1 MCPAPCAFRAAGLG
15 LATLIALG
23 ATAVAQTRPKV
34 LELEDRPSSAI
45 YLDEGLYFQS
55 FREVD
60 GLAAQVASLL
70 LGGGARQA
78 FRAAPVALSAG
89 QLHWHDPV
97 GYALARSG
105 PAFVR
110 GIAGQDW
117 RPFDIAILT
126 DCGDCPEEPR
136 AQAVWIER
144 SRRDAA
150 AVRRHGGQPVLFM
163 PWAERDRPE
172 AIRRIAEA
180 TTLAANASGAFVIPA
195 GLAFAKARDQR
206 PGLVLHA
213 DQMRPNRAG
222 TYLAAVVTYAVLFG
236 VSPVGNRATGDLE
249 AETALLLQ
257 RIAWEAAWVYFAGR
271 QPPE

>member
-1 MCPAPCAFRAAGLG
+1 MRPAPRAMRAAGLG
-15 LATLIALG
+15 LAALIALG
-23 ATAVAQTRPKV
+23 ATAVAQTRPTV
-34 LELEDRPSSAI
+34 LELEHRPSSAI

-55 FREVD
+55 FRDAD
-60 GLAAQVASLL
+60 GLAAQVTSLL
-70 LGGGARQA
+70 LGGGVRQT

-89 QLHWHDPV
+89 HLHWHDPV

-105 PAFVR
+105 PGFLR
-110 GIAGQDW
+110 GVAPQDW

-136 AQAVWIER
+136 AQAAWLER

-172 AIRRIAEA
+172 TIRRIAEA
-180 TTLAANASGAFVIPA
+180 TTLAANASGSFVIPA
-195 GLAFAKARDQR
+195 GLAFARVREQR
-206 PGLVLHA
+206 PWLVLHA

-236 VSPVGNRATGDLE
+236 TSPVGNRAMGELD
-249 AETALLLQ
+249 AETALFLQ
-257 RIAWEAAWVYFAGR
+257 RVAWETAWLYFAGR
-271 QPPE
+271 PPPD